1 MHTTAAPP
9 AITRRRRRASS
20 NDPLTKVTLQLSE
33 SVIESI
39 RALIEKGEAPSASA
53 FVEEAIR
60 DKLRERRRVRLYE
73 AYEEASRDPAYMR
86 EMKSDTQAFDSTLS
100 DGVSTN
106 E

>member
-1 MHTTAAPP
+1 
-9 AITRRRRRASS
+9 
-20 NDPLTKVTLQLSE
+20 VTLQLSE

-39 RALIEKGEAPSASA
+39 RALVEKGEAPSASA

-60 DKLRERRRVRLYE
+60 DKLGERRRARLYE

-86 EMKSDTQAFDSTLS
+86 DMKSDTQAFEATLA
-100 DGVSTN
+100 DGVSSN